1 MPSRLACLTL
11 AALLQYTHFYKRADE
26 SVKQKVNFIG
36 NNMKSLHL
44 SVESSLKRL
53 RTDYIDILYIHLV
66 RIIGSLRPLQN
77 RC

>member
-1 MPSRLACLTL
+1 M
-11 AALLQYTHFYKRADE
+11 YDE

-66 RIIGSLRPLQN
+66 RSLGSLRPRPN
-77 RC
+77 RP

>member
-1 MPSRLACLTL
+1 M
-11 AALLQYTHFYKRADE
+11 YDE

-66 RIIGSLRPLQN
+66 RIIGSLRPLPN

>member
-1 MPSRLACLTL
+1 M
-11 AALLQYTHFYKRADE
+11 YDE

-66 RIIGSLRPLQN
+66 RL
-77 RC
+77 